1 MYEINKR
8 IRAEMQKQNMTSTE
22 LARRSGLNRSSISRY
37 VNDVIEPK
45 QNAIGAIAK
54 ALHVSPAYL
63 LGFDDVTAA
72 LDVNRL
78 TEQNKMRLMAYYMA
92 LIDTQEGNNGDTKI

>member
-1 MYEINKR
+1 MYEINER
-8 IRAEMQKQNMTSTE
+8 IRAEMRRQNMTNVE
-22 LARRSGLNRSSISRY
+22 LAKRSGLNRSSISRY
-37 VNDVIEPK
+37 INDVIEPK

-54 ALHVSPAYL
+54 ALGVSPAYL

-92 LIDTQEGNNGDTKI
+92 LIDTQEGQNGDT

>member
-8 IRAEMQKQNMTSTE
+8 IRLEMERQGLNATD
-22 LARRSGLNRSSISRY
+22 LARLSGLNRSSISRY

-54 ALHVSPAYL
+54 ALKVSPASL
-63 LGFDDVTAA
+63 LGFDIEVETID
-72 LDVNRL
+72 LSKLSESNRS
-78 TEQNKMRLMAYYMA
+78 RIMAYYQA
-92 LIDTQEGNNGDTKI
+92 LIDSQEDKKE